1 MDDFKAEDWEHSS
14 EVYKKL
20 THSTFAKC
28 QALYNKTSRSAI
40 NAEIVQEESKNT
52 VHSAQQHK
60 NLVYNSA
67 ERKIRILKEQGEAS
81 LPNICASFKI
91 KMLNPAEISYLS
103 EYCIVTKPVSMALNI
118 LQSETNTQMGW
129 LLPTI
134 YLLESKLKKIETS
147 VKVCFPLFML
157 SGKVYKSASGSSWKI
172 QNSLVLQFFFQNSKR
187 HGQTR
192 PTS

>member
-1 MDDFKAEDWEHSS
+1 MISKQRIESTAVRYTRSLHIQHLQNARHYTIKPAGLSIHQCWDRPRRIKKYSS
-14 EVYKKL
+14 FSP
-20 THSTFAKC
+20 TT
-28 QALYNKTSRSAI
+28 
-40 NAEIVQEESKNT
+40 
-52 VHSAQQHK
+52 
-60 NLVYNSA
+60 
-67 ERKIRILKEQGEAS
+67 IRILKEQGEAS